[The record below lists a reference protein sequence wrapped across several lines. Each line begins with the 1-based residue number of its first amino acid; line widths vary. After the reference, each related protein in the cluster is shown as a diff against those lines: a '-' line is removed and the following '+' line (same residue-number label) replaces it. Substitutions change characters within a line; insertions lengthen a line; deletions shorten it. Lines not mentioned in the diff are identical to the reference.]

1 MPQPAHDI
9 AYFQRQLDEATARA
23 AATQQALAN
32 LSHGG
37 YQMQPPPPQYA
48 PQPGPPPPQY
58 DDAAMAARRHS
69 LMASHHVPTQAHM
82 DAATLP
88 PGLQAAATKPPPKEE
103 GSSIVP
109 TLIAWLSMIVSIALY
124 LIIGAA
130 VYTQFETNDDGTPW
144 SPITAVYF
152 CMVTMSTVGYGDFSP
167 GSPGTKLFTIFWIFI
182 GVLVVFAQVGSCLS
196 QLTTP
201 ITKTGRYFLNKLVP
215 PNYVDLDGD
224 GDADFAYPR
233 HFIIFYFKGM
243 LPSLLLN
250 VTLQIASAAIF
261 TAVEEWNFGDA
272 VYHCLVTATT
282 VGYGDMSI
290 ATEGGRIWAC
300 FHILFS
306 VVLLA
311 EAMASVGELSEER
324 RVAFERLSQMTK
336 KLDADML
343 DELLGQA
350 VELRTKPGEAPQ
362 SANTVGEF
370 EFVLC
375 MLMQMGV
382 TKMSVVRPLLT
393 QFRTL
398 DADGSGRLGKE
409 DLINFGKD
417 KGEGGAAPPPQ
428 PAPPPP
434 QPYYSQPPP
443 PQPYPPATYANAY
456 DAGYKQPPPQPDY
469 PPAMPPQYAQTPQPQ
484 VPNYYG
490 GNPLP
495 PVRPPPGYG
504 APPPGYGYGR

>member
-1 MPQPAHDI
+1 MVAHHRGLFLHGDDVN
-9 AYFQRQLDEATARA
+9 RRLWR
-23 AATQQALAN
+23 L
-32 LSHGG
+32 LS
-37 YQMQPPPPQYA
+37 
-48 PQPGPPPPQY
+48 GP
-58 DDAAMAARRHS
+58 
-69 LMASHHVPTQAHM
+69 
-82 DAATLP
+82 
-88 PGLQAAATKPPPKEE
+88 
-103 GSSIVP
+103 
-109 TLIAWLSMIVSIALY
+109 
-124 LIIGAA
+124 
-130 VYTQFETNDDGTPW
+130 
-144 SPITAVYF
+144 
-152 CMVTMSTVGYGDFSP
+152 
-167 GSPGTKLFTIFWIFI
+167 PGTKLFTIFWIFI

-261 TAVEEWNFGDA
+261 TAVEDWNFGDA

-495 PVRPPPGYG
+495 PVRPPPGM
-504 APPPGYGYGR
+504 APAAGLWIWPVRKGRRDCVDVLFDSGWRKECGEGTKERGGGERVVCVCSMRECEREAGTLQLWDSERWRVSGSGEL